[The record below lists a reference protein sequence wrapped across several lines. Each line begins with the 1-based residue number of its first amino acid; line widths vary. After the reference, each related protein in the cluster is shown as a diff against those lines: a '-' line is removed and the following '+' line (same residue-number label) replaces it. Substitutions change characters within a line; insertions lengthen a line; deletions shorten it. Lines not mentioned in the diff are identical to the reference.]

1 MVMTTDGRETTTH
14 RTVGVTTLME
24 DHGAAGGARDLE
36 GGGGATR
43 KPGTHGEGVNCDGT
57 DAADRISSHSG
68 THWDG
73 ASLDGELEE
82 KVIAA
87 VEGTAGTP
95 APPAAAASGTARSL
109 PAPPPSSSIAVIGVS
124 LAFLQAQ
131 LEKINHDDTLTTAD
145 MVYQVIIPL
154 LKTIPNR
161 RCTFVEGCHPRPY
174 PDDPESFG
182 RATAFVSHAWRC
194 SFAKLVSALARREQG
209 RWRSAGT
216 EYYWLDIYS
225 KDQFI
230 INSAHTADELT
241 NVVRATG
248 RLLLIMDPWH
258 GPLCFTRVWCLFEIM
273 WALRYD
279 AEVEIALPG
288 DQIDDFL
295 NDLSVNGYDRVNS
308 LLATIDAKKGEASFP
323 DDIPLILGMIE
334 TSVGFDALNR
344 TVVEELRR
352 NFSSIVLSY
361 SRSWARS
368 TVEAAIVKVRVSEL
382 MLQLGNCVSA
392 RDVAAEALADL
403 GTSAEGSGNRGKSDG
418 GNDSCQELA
427 ALSVLARVNEN
438 EKNHDDAIRLFR
450 RCYVGYSSNTEFAE
464 LSLEAARRLGYT
476 LTAAGRPGEGAVFL
490 QAAVDGWRTKSETD
504 DGLSRDQDI
513 LSILALRGLS
523 EAHREDGDFE
533 KARAGYEHVVQ
544 RFTDAPGYGSEHR
557 RTLAA
562 AHGLGKT
569 LMMSAT
575 AANAVGDT
583 AAALLQDARELL
595 RETLVVQEIRLGTNH
610 GDTLK
615 CRFDVARVAA
625 RLGDWSAAL
634 GHLERGV
641 ECGWVGA
648 WHAAEIE
655 RHTGKGGD
663 FELAA
668 HGGADP
674 GRFAALLLASK
685 GVASEKPDE

>member
-1 MVMTTDGRETTTH
+1 
-14 RTVGVTTLME
+14 ME

-43 KPGTHGEGVNCDGT
+43 KPGTHGDGVNCDGT
-57 DAADRISSHSG
+57 DAADRIRSHSG

-109 PAPPPSSSIAVIGVS
+109 PAPPPSSSVAVIGVS
-124 LAFLQAQ
+124 LEFLQGQ

-174 PDDPESFG
+174 PDNPESFG

-209 RWRSAGT
+209 RCRSAGI

-225 KDQFI
+225 KDKFI
-230 INSAHTADELT
+230 INAAHTADELT

-258 GPLCFTRVWCLFEIM
+258 GPLCVTRVWCLFEIM

-323 DDIPLILGMIE
+323 DDVPLILGMIE

-418 GNDSCQELA
+418 GSDSGHQLA
-427 ALSVLARVNEN
+427 AFSVLARVNEN
-438 EKNHDDAIRLFR
+438 EKFTMTPFVSSADAMSAILRI
-450 RCYVGYSSNTEFAE
+450 
-464 LSLEAARRLGYT
+464 LSLRSCRWKRRAGSGTRSPRQGGLAKAPSSYRPQWTVGAPSLRQMMVCPETKIFCPFSPCAACLKRTEKVVISKRLEQAMSMWFNVS
-476 LTAAGRPGEGAVFL
+476 LTRLATA
-490 QAAVDGWRTKSETD
+490 
-504 DGLSRDQDI
+504 
-513 LSILALRGLS
+513 LSIEGRS
-523 EAHREDGDFE
+523 R
-533 KARAGYEHVVQ
+533 
-544 RFTDAPGYGSEHR
+544 R
-557 RTLAA
+557 RTV
-562 AHGLGKT
+562 LGKR
-569 LMMSAT
+569 S
-575 AANAVGDT
+575 
-583 AAALLQDARELL
+583 
-595 RETLVVQEIRLGTNH
+595 
-610 GDTLK
+610 
-615 CRFDVARVAA
+615 
-625 RLGDWSAAL
+625 
-634 GHLERGV
+634 
-641 ECGWVGA
+641 
-648 WHAAEIE
+648 
-655 RHTGKGGD
+655 
-663 FELAA
+663 
-668 HGGADP
+668 
-674 GRFAALLLASK
+674 
-685 GVASEKPDE
+685 